1 MFFGVLLFRSFF
13 VIIHNAGV
21 CARAAHAAA
30 DTDSRFNRVNTLEKT
45 EQKSGGRG
53 PAGIVKRIFGSFRDG
68 SAEEFFSDMRWIF
81 GYTKKY
87 KWFVVIQILFGVL
100 SASLSLVSAII
111 SKYAIDIVIKQKNR
125 LTLAAYRCCCGKCGC
140 GACVFKPSVACFRKN
155 CSSGEQ
161 RYAGG
166 TFRQTYAGGLAGR

>member
-1 MFFGVLLFRSFF
+1 MQQGEHIEKDRTKKRRTRFDRHFKTYFRQFP
-13 VIIHNAGV
+13 G
-21 CARAAHAAA
+21 R
-30 DTDSRFNRVNTLEKT
+30 L
-45 EQKSGGRG
+45 GRG
-53 PAGIVKRIFGSFRDG
+53 VP
-68 SAEEFFSDMRWIF
+68 F
-81 GYTKKY
+81 GYALDFRLHKK
-87 KWFVVIQILFGVL
+87 IQMVCCYSDTVRRAQCITEPCFRNHQQVRNRHC
-100 SASLSLVSAII
+100 
-111 SKYAIDIVIKQKNR
+111 YKQKNR